1 MRALRQRHGEHAG
14 RRPRGRPARHP
25 IPHALSR
32 AALRRVVARDR
43 LRAEKAERE
52 ASDWHRRFDEQARE
66 LAEARARIAELER
79 LLAEAQGEHGDQ
91 ETDSERTDNERP
103 ASGDPGS
110 PASRP
115 RPTSPRPGIM
125 EVRRQLSQ
133 ALAGNAELRAL
144 VEELQQRIAT
154 LERRCTALEHELGHA
169 LALAEQHEPPASG
182 QPWDGDSS
190 ARVQERAALLA
201 AEVEQA
207 RRERD
212 EAAEQRDRLLSRIA
226 GLTLADTSVATGP
239 STDYSAARTELF
251 EQVRTELEVRERFAR
266 WESERRQREGDR
278 RLDPTRTHD
287 EQALVATLALRWQL
301 MDHAPQS
308 FRQRRRWAIE
318 GLVLDPASERFL
330 LRQSQERVAYRERM
344 MATGKDSVP

>member
-1 MRALRQRHGEHAG
+1 
-14 RRPRGRPARHP
+14 
-25 IPHALSR
+25 
-32 AALRRVVARDR
+32 
-43 LRAEKAERE
+43 
-52 ASDWHRRFDEQARE
+52 
-66 LAEARARIAELER
+66 
-79 LLAEAQGEHGDQ
+79 
-91 ETDSERTDNERP
+91 
-103 ASGDPGS
+103 
-110 PASRP
+110 
-115 RPTSPRPGIM
+115 M

-133 ALAGNAELRAL
+133 ALASNAELRAL

-154 LERRCTALEHELGHA
+154 LERRCAALEQQLGRA
-169 LALAEQHEPPASG
+169 LALAEQREPPATA
-182 QPWDGDSS
+182 QPWDADSA

-201 AEVEQA
+201 AEMEQA
-207 RRERD
+207 RRERN

-226 GLTLADTSVATGP
+226 GLMLADVGAASP

-251 EQVRTELEVRERFAR
+251 EQVRTELEVRDRFAT

-330 LRQSQERVAYRERM
+330 LRQSRERVAYRERM
-344 MATGKDSVP
+344 MASDKNSVP